1 MLPPRLVERIDSQNI
16 TADTA
21 SYFEEVEQTSDAF
34 FIQCRDNDA
43 HVGYAAVNVGKLC
56 AQFSHL
62 VHFVHVLACQE
73 VQSVEVGFVRR
84 YLQGVLCLLH
94 GDDSFVDGTFAFLIH
109 CPMECRSVEKSTAAG
124 KIPLFSLPSDSP

>member
-1 MLPPRLVERIDSQNI
+1 MLPHPRLVERIDSQNI

-21 SYFEEVEQTSDAF
+21 SYFKEVEQTSDAF

-73 VQSVEVGFVRR
+73 VQSVEVGFVRK
-84 YLQGVLCLLH
+84 VL
-94 GDDSFVDGTFAFLIH
+94 
-109 CPMECRSVEKSTAAG
+109 AG
-124 KIPLFSLPSDSP
+124 SAVSSPRR